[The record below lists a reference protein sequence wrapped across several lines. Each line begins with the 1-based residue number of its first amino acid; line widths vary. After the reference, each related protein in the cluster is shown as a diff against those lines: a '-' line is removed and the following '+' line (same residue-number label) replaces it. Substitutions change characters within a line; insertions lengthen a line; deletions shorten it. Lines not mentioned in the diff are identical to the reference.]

1 MTNSYWHYVISALSS
16 NIIILQNRTCYAVAL
31 IPVLLIHPPSKIK
44 NIMSKLIEE
53 LKVKLIE
60 ILNLADITP
69 EDFDENDQLVGGELG
84 IDSIDVLE
92 MVVMVEKDYGIV
104 INSQEVG
111 EKVFS
116 SLTNLADFIEKN
128 STETPS

>member
-1 MTNSYWHYVISALSS
+1 
-16 NIIILQNRTCYAVAL
+16 
-31 IPVLLIHPPSKIK
+31 
-44 NIMSKLIEE
+44 MSDLIEE

-60 ILNLADITP
+60 ILNLADVRP
-69 EDFDENDQLVGGELG
+69 EDFDENSQLVGGELG

-104 INSQEVG
+104 INNQEVG

-116 SLTNLADFIEKN
+116 TLANLADYIREH
-128 STETPS
+128 SADAAS

>member
-1 MTNSYWHYVISALSS
+1 MNELV
-16 NIIILQNRTCYAVAL
+16 
-31 IPVLLIHPPSKIK
+31 
-44 NIMSKLIEE
+44 EE

-60 ILNLADITP
+60 LLNLTDTTP
-69 EDFDENDQLVGGELG
+69 ENFDENARLVGGELG

-111 EKVFS
+111 EKVFA
-116 SLTNLADFIEKN
+116 SLTALADYIQAHRPGN
-128 STETPS
+128 VV

>member
-1 MTNSYWHYVISALSS
+1 MNE
-16 NIIILQNRTCYAVAL
+16 L
-31 IPVLLIHPPSKIK
+31 IQ
-44 NIMSKLIEE
+44 E

-60 ILNLADITP
+60 LLNLTDVTP
-69 EDFDENDQLVGGELG
+69 QNFDENARLVGGDLG

-111 EKVFS
+111 QQVFA
-116 SLTNLADFIEKN
+116 SLTALAAYIQAHRPGH
-128 STETPS
+128 TA